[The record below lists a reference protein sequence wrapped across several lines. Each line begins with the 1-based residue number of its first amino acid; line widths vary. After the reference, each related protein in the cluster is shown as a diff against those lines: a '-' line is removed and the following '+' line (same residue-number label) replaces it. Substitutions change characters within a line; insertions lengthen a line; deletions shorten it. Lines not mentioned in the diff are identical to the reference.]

1 MNRCWQ
7 SEQCKGNYKEKER
20 KENQGECEEKL
31 EEQQDYENSKE
42 YTDPYTPE
50 GGYGVVYSL
59 GRIRSRILPSSWSA
73 SIAAL
78 LVY

>member
-1 MNRCWQ
+1 MITAARAAAGLLVLDNGLQMNRCWQ

-42 YTDPYTPE
+42 YTDPYTP
-50 GGYGVVYSL
+50 
-59 GRIRSRILPSSWSA
+59 
-73 SIAAL
+73 
-78 LVY
+78 